1 MLNNQGD
8 YKDMFHRFDF
18 NATDD
23 LTGLNGSDMDY
34 IKGLGEQLLKVKR
47 SDIEKVVRS
56 LVDQKYGILF

>member
-18 NATDD
+18 NAPND

-34 IKGLGEQLLKVKR
+34 IKGLGEQLLTAKKLE
-47 SDIEKVVRS
+47 IEKVVRS
-56 LVDQKYGILF
+56 LVD